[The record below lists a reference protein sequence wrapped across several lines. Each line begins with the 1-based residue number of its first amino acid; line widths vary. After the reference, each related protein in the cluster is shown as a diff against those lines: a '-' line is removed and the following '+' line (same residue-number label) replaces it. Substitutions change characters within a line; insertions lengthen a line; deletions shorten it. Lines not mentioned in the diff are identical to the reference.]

1 MIQSIRHA
9 DNVKILCKIP
19 QQIRSTVI
27 HRMYRCAVS
36 QMESH
41 TILCSVIINYN
52 RRNDWF
58 YYSWRFNQIQWIS
71 NWPLII
77 SIYGST
83 ADKVFPREIKGL
95 IKGRIKGCPSS
106 RGISLPGR
114 WHRASTSNSVNFQ
127 FQFAKKQKC
136 PPYNQMVQGTRAC
149 QIADIQLR
157 TRALPPL
164 ADLGHPGGHH
174 LWRWF
179 ASCEGR
185 QQTYVLMNARV
196 GRAWDGGML
205 CAPGVSNAASS
216 CEYVWR
222 PSTN

>member
-136 PPYNQMVQGTRAC
+136 PC
-149 QIADIQLR
+149 QIFIQNLEV
-157 TRALPPL
+157 LL
-164 ADLGHPGGHH
+164 LGK
-174 LWRWF
+174 
-179 ASCEGR
+179 
-185 QQTYVLMNARV
+185 
-196 GRAWDGGML
+196 
-205 CAPGVSNAASS
+205 
-216 CEYVWR
+216 VWR
-222 PSTN
+222 IFTVYWGRKIRMTVSAGI